1 MAILTPGPMISR
13 YAAGMASNSCL
24 VEVRNTMIRYG
35 CVIDSGHCIGCHN
48 CFLACRD
55 EHAGNDYL
63 VCSGAMPALRRRA
76 LHGRQ

>member
-1 MAILTPGPMISR
+1 
-13 YAAGMASNSCL
+13 MAS
-24 VEVRNTMIRYG
+24 YG
-35 CVIDSGHCIGCHN
+35 MVIDSSRCIGCHN

-55 EHAGNDYL
+55 EHAGNDYRL